1 MRPNPQ
7 FPDDLVI
14 FAEEIL
20 SPIST
25 GGKEE
30 GGYHR
35 GIILSRTLER
45 QMILNWNFVTFNI
58 FFMVNKVLK
67 KFFGKNLPIVRSDSF
82 AKSLWQH
89 FYVFL
94 LRSKYYWK
102 LCENFFIRKF

>member
-30 GGYHR
+30 GGGGGYHR
-35 GIILSRTLER
+35 GNILAETL
-45 QMILNWNFVTFNI
+45 
-58 FFMVNKVLK
+58 
-67 KFFGKNLPIVRSDSF
+67 
-82 AKSLWQH
+82 
-89 FYVFL
+89 
-94 LRSKYYWK
+94 
-102 LCENFFIRKF
+102 

>member
-30 GGYHR
+30 GGGGVPQGY
-35 GIILSRTLER
+35 
-45 QMILNWNFVTFNI
+45 NFVENSWTANDF
-58 FFMVNKVLK
+58 KLK
-67 KFFGKNLPIVRSDSF
+67 FC
-82 AKSLWQH
+82 H
-89 FYVFL
+89 F
-94 LRSKYYWK
+94 
-102 LCENFFIRKF
+102 

>member
-30 GGYHR
+30 GGGGYHR

-45 QMILNWNFVTFNI
+45 QMILN
-58 FFMVNKVLK
+58 
-67 KFFGKNLPIVRSDSF
+67 
-82 AKSLWQH
+82 
-89 FYVFL
+89 
-94 LRSKYYWK
+94 
-102 LCENFFIRKF
+102 

>member
-30 GGYHR
+30 GGGGVPQGY
-35 GIILSRTLER
+35 
-45 QMILNWNFVTFNI
+45 NFV
-58 FFMVNKVLK
+58 
-67 KFFGKNLPIVRSDSF
+67 
-82 AKSLWQH
+82 
-89 FYVFL
+89 
-94 LRSKYYWK
+94 
-102 LCENFFIRKF
+102 ENS